1 MARKS
6 IEEVLAND
14 SATVGAMFGASKG
27 EQAPEMRMIPWEKIQ
42 AHAANFYSVDDVED
56 LVNSIKMHGLLDPV
70 VVTPQD
76 DGSWLLI
83 SGHRRHKAWGVLR
96 EEDPV
101 LFAEIPAIVRHGL
114 SGPMAELALIMAN
127 SSARRLSAPEISQQA
142 QRVEELLYELK
153 EQGYSFPGRMRD
165 QVAKACDVSATKL
178 ARLKV
183 IRDKLSESWA
193 PLWADNKIPEA
204 TAYELA
210 QGSPEIQEKIF
221 RASGGK
227 TPNSHLTASVRDM
240 MRDGTTYDGTQ
251 VKNPG
256 CDKCTHGDA
265 FLRHDLTSYSKCCG
279 TTCCLKCR
287 HNDDYNSCERA
298 CSKAKKVKSE
308 KNAKE
313 KAKQEAKEKAA
324 KAKLRQEICESAK
337 RLLKAAEAAGL
348 GNDELIPC
356 GSYWGSKSILWVR
369 AAADP
374 DGDIGNFYANPLAP
388 ERLDVPETAKLLR
401 CSTDYLYRL
410 TDELQPA
417 GGSFGWVEPREYDPP
432 IVEAEQV
439 ISEVV
444 SESDTGE
451 DGFSATLATPISA
464 QALATI
470 GLVNWMTGE
479 PAFSGR
485 YLCTVVT
492 EDGIALEQTCDRVEG
507 EWRCYGQPLAGMFTV
522 QSWWPLPPKFERW
535 MLKDEI
541 TEEEAN
547 DADS

>member
-1 MARKS
+1 MARKT

-14 SATVGAMFGASKG
+14 SATVGAMFGTSKN
-27 EQAPEMRMIPWEKIQ
+27 EAAPEMRMIAWDKIR
-42 AHAANFYSVDDVED
+42 ANAANFYGVDDVED

-101 LFAEIPAIVRHGL
+101 LFAEIPAIVRQFA

-127 SSARRLSAPEISQQA
+127 SSARRLSAPEISKQA

-183 IRDKLSESWA
+183 IRDRLSPSWA

-227 TPNSHLTASVRDM
+227 TPNSHLTASVRDL

-251 VKNPG
+251 VENPG

-279 TTCCLKCR
+279 TVCCLKCR

-298 CSKAKKVKSE
+298 CSKAKKARSE

-313 KAKQEAKEKAA
+313 KAKQEAKAKAA
-324 KAKLRQEICESAK
+324 ATKLRQEVCESAK

-348 GNDELIPC
+348 GDNEKIPTH
-356 GSYWGSKSILWVR
+356 YWDSKTISWVR
-369 AAADP
+369 TAADP

-388 ERLDVPETAKLLR
+388 DRFDIPETAKLLH
-401 CSTDYLYRL
+401 CSTDYLYGL
-410 TDELQPA
+410 TDELRP
-417 GGSFGWVEPREYDPP
+417 GGSFAWAEPRDYEPP
-432 IVEAEQV
+432 IEAEQV

-444 SESDTGE
+444 SESDTAKGGDMQFRGGKPKE
-451 DGFSATLATPISA
+451 RTLAWCAFVIDGTE
-464 QALATI
+464 
-470 GLVNWMTGE
+470 MTSVAVYWPHLDAWCFEHGARIDAECVGWYPVPDWRGVLRNE
-479 PAFSGR
+479 PK
-485 YLCTVVT
+485 
-492 EDGIALEQTCDRVEG
+492 EG
-507 EWRCYGQPLAGMFTV
+507 
-522 QSWWPLPPKFERW
+522 
-535 MLKDEI
+535 
-541 TEEEAN
+541 
-547 DADS
+547 

>member
-1 MARKS
+1 MAKQTLN
-6 IEEVLAND
+6 EVLAND
-14 SATVGAMFGASKG
+14 SATVAAMFGASKS
-27 EQAPEMRMIPWEKIQ
+27 ETAPEMRMIPWEKIR
-42 AHAANFYSVDDVED
+42 ANAANFYSVDDVED

-76 DGSWLLI
+76 DGTYLLI

-101 LFAEIPAIVRHGL
+101 LFEEIPATVRQFA

-127 SSARRLSAPEISQQA
+127 SSTRRMSAPEISQQA

-183 IRDKLSESWA
+183 IRDRLSPSWA

-221 RASGGK
+221 KASGGK
-227 TPNSHLTASVRDM
+227 PTNSRLTAEVRDL

-251 VKNPG
+251 VKKPR

-265 FLRHDLTSYSKCCG
+265 FLRHDLASYSKCRG
-279 TTCCLKCR
+279 TVCCLKCS
-287 HNDDYNSCERA
+287 HNDVYNSCERA

-324 KAKLRQEICESAK
+324 KAQLRMEICESAR
-337 RLLKAAEAAGL
+337 RLLKAAEAAGV
-348 GNDELIPC
+348 GDNEKIPTH
-356 GSYWGSKSILWVR
+356 YWDSKPISWVR
-369 AAADP
+369 TAADP

-388 ERLDVPETAKLLR
+388 DRFDVPETAKLLH
-401 CSTDYLYRL
+401 CSTDYLYGL
-410 TDELQPA
+410 TDELQPS
-417 GGSFGWVEPREYDPP
+417 GGSFEWAEPREYEPP

-444 SESDTGE
+444 SETDTAKGGDMQFRGGKPKE
-451 DGFSATLATPISA
+451 RTLAWCAFVIDGTE
-464 QALATI
+464 
-470 GLVNWMTGE
+470 MTSVAVYWPHLDAWCFEHGARIDAECVGWYPVPDWRGVLRNE
-479 PAFSGR
+479 P
-485 YLCTVVT
+485 
-492 EDGIALEQTCDRVEG
+492 
-507 EWRCYGQPLAGMFTV
+507 
-522 QSWWPLPPKFERW
+522 K
-535 MLKDEI
+535 
-541 TEEEAN
+541 EEEQ
-547 DADS
+547 